1 MPIQRSRNS
10 LNSMYSALN
19 EIGSA
24 NRRKDDDKKP
34 SYEVEG
40 LFKPLMKNGKF
51 KVILRFLPAKVG
63 DGDEIPWVENRSHLF
78 QLENGQWFGCDCVG
92 KFKDKDLKCPICE
105 YNSKI
110 WNKYGKTDEARAK
123 VLGKW
128 QPKYYSN
135 VYIVKNE
142 NQPDTE
148 GKVYRLEYKR
158 AIMGFITDAIA
169 DKKDD
174 ETGQIIPGIN
184 PFSYYGPNDKCV
196 LAGDEKAGANFVWE
210 GIQGSN
216 GPSYK
221 TSHFNAP
228 RRICKLAADG
238 KMYDMTDDE
247 IEAVDAQLYTLKDIE
262 IPKEKYRSYSS
273 IVETYEKKSGKKL
286 FEEFMDG
293 SEDYAATTKAPQQS
307 SMQTTVVNDD
317 DIFGGS
323 SNQKQKMSVPGVS
336 FTETDSATSM
346 PFDEDE
352 DSTSIQASVTTVD
365 DSDDFFAKLANS

>member
-1 MPIQRSRNS
+1 MPIQRNRNS

-24 NRRKDDDKKP
+24 NKRKDEDKKP
-34 SYEVEG
+34 SYEIEG
-40 LFKPLMKNGKF
+40 LFKPLKKNGKF

-63 DGDEIPWVENRSHLF
+63 DGDEIPWVENRSHMF

-110 WNKYGKTDEARAK
+110 WNKYGKTDEARSK

-128 QPKYYSN
+128 KPKYYSN

-148 GKVYRLEYKR
+148 GKVFRLEYSR

-196 LAGDEKAGANFVWE
+196 LSGEEKAGANFVWE
-210 GIQGSN
+210 GIDNGTN

-247 IEAVDAQLYTLKDIE
+247 IDAVDAQLYTLKDIE
-262 IPKEKYRSYSS
+262 IPKEKYRSYSN
-273 IVETYEKKSGKKL
+273 IVENYERKSGKKL

-293 SEDYAATTKAPQQS
+293 SEDYTATTKSATTNI
-307 SMQTTVVNDD
+307 QTTAVNDD
-317 DIFGGS
+317 DIFGTAS
-323 SNQKQKMSVPGVS
+323 KPQKTSVPMTD
-336 FTETDSATSM
+336 FTETSAPTSM

-352 DSTSIQASVTTVD
+352 SPSTSTQPAVAED
-365 DSDDFFAKLANS
+365 EDDFFSKLANS

>member
-1 MPIQRSRNS
+1 MPIQRNRNS

-24 NRRKDDDKKP
+24 NKRKDKNERP
-34 SYEVEG
+34 SYEIEG

-63 DGDEIPWVENRSHLF
+63 DGDEIPWVENRIHLF

-105 YNSKI
+105 YNSKV
-110 WNKYGKTDEARAK
+110 WNKYGKTKEARDR

-128 QPKYYSN
+128 KPKYYSN

-148 GKVYRLEYKR
+148 GKVFRLEYSR

-196 LAGDEKAGANFVWE
+196 LSGEEKAGANFVWE
-210 GIQGSN
+210 GIQDSN

-221 TSHFNAP
+221 TSHFNSP
-228 RRICKLAADG
+228 RRICKHAADD
-238 KMYDMTDDE
+238 KLYDMTDDE
-247 IEAVDAQLYTLKDIE
+247 IDAVDAQLYTLKDIE
-262 IPKEKYRSYSS
+262 IPKEKYRSYNA
-273 IVETYEKKSGKKL
+273 IVESYNKKSGKNL
-286 FEEFMDG
+286 FEEFADG
-293 SEDYAATTKAPQQS
+293 SEDYAATTKSATP
-307 SMQTTVVNDD
+307 MNIQTTAVNDD
-317 DIFGGS
+317 EIFGTAS
-323 SNQKQKMSVPGVS
+323 KPQKMSVPGVS
-336 FTETDSATSM
+336 FTETAPVSSM
-346 PFDEDE
+346 PFDDESPTTSSQPAVAEDE
-352 DSTSIQASVTTVD
+352 
-365 DSDDFFAKLANS
+365 DDFFAKLANS

>member
-196 LAGDEKAGANFVWE
+196 LAGEEKAGANFVWE

-293 SEDYAATTKAPQQS
+293 SEDYAATTKVPQQS

-317 DIFGGS
+317 DIFGES
-323 SNQKQKMSVPGVS
+323 SSQKQKMSVPGVS
-336 FTETDSATSM
+336 FTETNSATSM

-352 DSTSIQASVTTVD
+352 DSTSTPSSITTAED
-365 DSDDFFAKLANS
+365 EDDFFSKLANS

>member
-1 MPIQRSRNS
+1 MPIQRNRNS

-24 NRRKDDDKKP
+24 NKRKDEDKKP
-34 SYEVEG
+34 SYEIEG
-40 LFKPLMKNGKF
+40 LFKPLKKNGKF

-63 DGDEIPWVENRSHLF
+63 DGDEIPWVENRSHMF

-110 WNKYGKTDEARAK
+110 WNKYGKTDEARSK

-128 QPKYYSN
+128 KPKYYSN

-148 GKVYRLEYKR
+148 GKVFRLEYSR

-196 LAGDEKAGANFVWE
+196 LSGEEKAGANFVWE
-210 GIQGSN
+210 GIDNGTN

-247 IEAVDAQLYTLKDIE
+247 IDAVDAQLYTLKDIE

-273 IVETYEKKSGKKL
+273 IVENYERKSGKKL

-293 SEDYAATTKAPQQS
+293 SEDYAATTKSATTNI
-307 SMQTTVVNDD
+307 QTTAVNDD
-317 DIFGGS
+317 DIFGTAS
-323 SNQKQKMSVPGVS
+323 KPQKTSVPTTD
-336 FTETDSATSM
+336 FAETSTLASM

-352 DSTSIQASVTTVD
+352 SPSTRSQPAVAED
-365 DSDDFFAKLANS
+365 EDDFFAKLANS

>member
-1 MPIQRSRNS
+1 MPIQRNRNS

-24 NRRKDDDKKP
+24 NKRKDKDEKP
-34 SYEVEG
+34 SYEIEG

-63 DGDEIPWVENRSHLF
+63 DGDEIPWIENRIHLF
-78 QLENGQWFGCDCVG
+78 QLENGSWFGCDCVG
-92 KFKDKDLKCPICE
+92 KFRDKELKCPICE
-105 YNSKI
+105 YNSKV
-110 WNKYGKTDEARAK
+110 WNKYGKTKEARDR

-128 QPKYYSN
+128 KPKYYSN

-148 GKVYRLEYKR
+148 GKVFRLEYGR

-196 LAGDEKAGANFVWE
+196 LSGEEKSGANFVWI
-210 GIQGSN
+210 GVQGSN
-216 GPSYK
+216 GPNYDE
-221 TSHFNAP
+221 SHFNAP
-228 RRICKLAADG
+228 RRICKHAADD
-238 KMYDMTDDE
+238 KLYDMTDDE
-247 IEAVDAQLYTLKDIE
+247 IDAVDSQLYTLKDIE
-262 IPKEKYRSYSS
+262 IPKERYRSYKS
-273 IVETYEKKSGKKL
+273 IVDSYNKKSGKTL
-286 FEEFMDG
+286 FEEFADG
-293 SEDYAATTKAPQQS
+293 SEDYAATTKSAAP
-307 SMQTTVVNDD
+307 MHIQTTIVNDD
-317 DIFGGS
+317 EIFGTAS
-323 SNQKQKMSVPGVS
+323 QPQKMSAPGVS
-336 FTETDSATSM
+336 FTETETASSM

-352 DSTSIQASVTTVD
+352 TSTSTQASVTTVD

>member
-317 DIFGGS
+317 DIFGES

-336 FTETDSATSM
+336 FTETSSATSM

-352 DSTSIQASVTTVD
+352 DSTSTSSSITTAED
-365 DSDDFFAKLANS
+365 EDDFFSKLANS

>member
-1 MPIQRSRNS
+1 MPTKRNRNS

-24 NRRKDDDKKP
+24 NKRKDKDEKP
-34 SYEVEG
+34 SYEIEG

-63 DGDEIPWVENRSHLF
+63 DGDEIPWVENRIHLF

-105 YNSKI
+105 YNSKV
-110 WNKYGKTDEARAK
+110 WNKYGKTKEARDR

-128 QPKYYSN
+128 KPKYYSN

-148 GKVYRLEYKR
+148 GKVFRLEYSR

-196 LAGDEKAGANFVWE
+196 LSGEEKAGANFVWE
-210 GIQGSN
+210 GIQDTN

-221 TSHFNAP
+221 TSHFNKP
-228 RRICKLAADG
+228 RRICKHAADD
-238 KMYDMTDDE
+238 MLYDMTDAE
-247 IEAVDAQLYTLKDIE
+247 IDAVDAQLYTLKDIE
-262 IPKEKYRSYSS
+262 IPKEKYRSYNA
-273 IVETYEKKSGKKL
+273 IVESYNKKSGKNL
-286 FEEFMDG
+286 FEEFADG
-293 SEDYAATTKAPQQS
+293 SEDYAATTKSAAP
-307 SMQTTVVNDD
+307 MNIQTTVVNDD
-317 DIFGGS
+317 EIFGTAS
-323 SNQKQKMSVPGVS
+323 QPQKMSVPTAS
-336 FTETDSATSM
+336 FTETAPASSM
-346 PFDEDE
+346 PFDDE
-352 DSTSIQASVTTVD
+352 ESSVAMQPSVSSAD
-365 DSDDFFAKLANS
+365 DEDDFFAKLANS

>member
-1 MPIQRSRNS
+1 
-10 LNSMYSALN
+10 MYSALN

-273 IVETYEKKSGKKL
+273 IVESYEKKSGKKL

-307 SMQTTVVNDD
+307 TMQTTVVNDD
-317 DIFGGS
+317 DIFGES
-323 SNQKQKMSVPGVS
+323 SKPKQKMSVPGVS

-352 DSTSIQASVTTVD
+352 DNMVSTSSSVTEAAD
-365 DSDDFFAKLANS
+365 EDDFFAKLANS

>member
-1 MPIQRSRNS
+1 MPIQRNRNS

-24 NRRKDDDKKP
+24 NKRKDKDEKP
-34 SYEVEG
+34 SYEIEG

-63 DGDEIPWVENRSHLF
+63 DGDEIPWVENRIHLF

-105 YNSKI
+105 YNSKV
-110 WNKYGKTDEARAK
+110 WNKYGKTKEARDR

-128 QPKYYSN
+128 KPKYYSN

-148 GKVYRLEYKR
+148 GKVFRLEYSR

-196 LAGDEKAGANFVWE
+196 LSGEEKAGANFVWE
-210 GIQGSN
+210 GIQDSN

-221 TSHFNAP
+221 TSHFNSP
-228 RRICKLAADG
+228 RRICKHAADD
-238 KMYDMTDDE
+238 KLYDMTDDE
-247 IEAVDAQLYTLKDIE
+247 IDAVDAQLYTLKDIE
-262 IPKEKYRSYSS
+262 IPKEKYRSYNA
-273 IVETYEKKSGKKL
+273 IVESYNKKSGKNL
-286 FEEFMDG
+286 FEEFADG
-293 SEDYAATTKAPQQS
+293 SEDYAATTKSAAP
-307 SMQTTVVNDD
+307 MNIQTTTVNDD
-317 DIFGGS
+317 EIFGTAS
-323 SNQKQKMSVPGVS
+323 QPQKMSAPS
-336 FTETDSATSM
+336 FIETASAPSM

-352 DSTSIQASVTTVD
+352 GPTTSTQPAVAED
-365 DSDDFFAKLANS
+365 EDDFFAKLANS